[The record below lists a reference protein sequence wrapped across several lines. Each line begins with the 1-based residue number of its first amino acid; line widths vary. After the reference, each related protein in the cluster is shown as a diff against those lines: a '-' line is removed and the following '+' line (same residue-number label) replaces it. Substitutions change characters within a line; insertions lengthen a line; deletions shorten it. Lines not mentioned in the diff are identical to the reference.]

1 MDLTPDQLTTL
12 EKLGLNPPQTDQT
25 PPKVNLLPLFSI
37 SGLTIFSFGGLILFK
52 SANSATSV
60 PVSPVN
66 NQVSMPTPTQVPK
79 SIQHYLLTSQ
89 QFFSRALQLQG
100 SPTSTKPS
108 GEGGTNSSEV
118 ISLLNQAILTA
129 SEAVSTFPTD
139 YRSWEQR
146 GRLYQSLLTTQPQL
160 LPQAIA
166 DFSHALQL
174 NPDSAS
180 LTRNLASLYAQ
191 KGDANQTL
199 TYLQQTITL
208 EPTKAQNFYDLAK
221 LQQQTGLLPQALVT
235 YNRLLTL
242 LTDSTQI
249 NQVKAETTSLEKLVA
264 QTDDIRAKNIAPS
277 GPPSPSVDPSQ
288 IILPDTPPTIQ
299 ASTASGLIIAAPET
313 SKSISV
319 TNQTESNSLSGT
331 ATIPAGQKQITLTNT
346 LLTSTSQVYLTITQG
361 NSRQTL
367 QLLSKSGSTFTAGF
381 DSPVDTDTSFKWWI
395 IN

>member
-12 EKLGLNPPQTDQT
+12 QKLGLNPTQTNQT
-25 PPKVNLLPLFSI
+25 PSKVNLLPLFSI

-52 SANSATSV
+52 SAGSATSV

-66 NQVSMPTPTQVPK
+66 NQVSVPTPTQVPK

-89 QFFSRALQLQG
+89 QYFTQALQSQ
-100 SPTSTKPS
+100 SSCKDSCPS
-108 GEGGTNSSEV
+108 V
-118 ISLLNQAILTA
+118 IDLLNQSITTA
-129 SEAVSTFPTD
+129 S
-139 YRSWEQR
+139 
-146 GRLYQSLLTTQPQL
+146 
-160 LPQAIA
+160 QAIA
-166 DFSHALQL
+166 DFPTDSRAWEQRAHIYQSLLSSQPQLISQAINDYSQALQL
-174 NPDSAS
+174 NPKSADI
-180 LTRNLASLYAQ
+180 TRQLASLYAQ

-199 TYLQQTITL
+199 TYLQQTVTL

-242 LTDSTQI
+242 LTDSSQI

-264 QTDDIRAKNIAPS
+264 QTGEVRTPS
-277 GPPSPSVDPSQ
+277 TLPSPSVDPSQ

-299 ASTASGLIIAAPET
+299 ASTASGLIIATPET

-331 ATIPAGQKQITLTNT
+331 ATIPAGQKQLTLTNT